1 MSIFFLILSV
11 FITLG
16 SVKIGI
22 GKLSE
27 PSPGL
32 MPFGGGILL
41 GILSLAD
48 ILLRNT
54 HRLKGE
60 EIGFKGVRW
69 SRLFLIIITLFA
81 FTLLLPILGYLITT
95 FLVMFFLYKGI
106 EPQKWWVAL
115 SGAFFSTVLTYLL
128 FAVTLKTL
136 FPEGIFPFP

>member
-1 MSIFFLILSV
+1 MSILFLILS
-11 FITLG
+11 ILICLG
-16 SVKIGI
+16 SVKMGI
-22 GKLSE
+22 GKLNE
-27 PSPGL
+27 PGPGL

-48 ILLRNT
+48 LILRNARRT
-54 HRLKGE
+54 KGE

-115 SGAFFSTVLTYLL
+115 SGAFFSTILTYLL
-128 FAVTLKTL
+128 FAVALKSL
-136 FPEGIFPFP
+136 FPEGILSF